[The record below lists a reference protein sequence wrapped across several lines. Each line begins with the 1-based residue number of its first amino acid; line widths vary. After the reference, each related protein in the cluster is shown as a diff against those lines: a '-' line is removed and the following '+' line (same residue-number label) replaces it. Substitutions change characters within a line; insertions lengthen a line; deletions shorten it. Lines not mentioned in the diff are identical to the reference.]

1 MIQRARTIR
10 LREVCRDLRLRL
22 PELRNLIER
31 YPTFPPVTWT
41 GERSGFLFREDL
53 DQWIDDRHARD
64 ARRRQQED
72 RKREFV
78 AGRSPQNSE
87 SLPKPLPDFLRP

>member
-10 LREVCRDLRLRL
+10 LREVCRDLGLRL

-53 DQWIDDRHARD
+53 TQWIDDRHARD
-64 ARRRQQED
+64 ARLGDERRRATAQ
-72 RKREFV
+72 REGAR
-78 AGRSPQNSE
+78 AGDAGEMGRH
-87 SLPKPLPDFLRP
+87 RR